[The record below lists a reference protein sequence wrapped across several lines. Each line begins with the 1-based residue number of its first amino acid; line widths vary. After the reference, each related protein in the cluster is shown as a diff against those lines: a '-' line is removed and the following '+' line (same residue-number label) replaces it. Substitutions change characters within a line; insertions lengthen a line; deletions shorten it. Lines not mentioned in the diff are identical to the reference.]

1 MEEAISVR
9 IGEKIRMMRKARHL
23 TLQDLAD
30 RIHKSRATMCKYE
43 NGEIIADI
51 STLYD
56 ISCALMVPLN
66 QLTDIPL
73 PESSIPKNHGKVD
86 EAGLHNEAAFFQ
98 AERLYFYF
106 YDGRYQYLKDGVIT
120 IGKRDPE
127 TGDYDCTLSICIMSG
142 SDGRA
147 SELYYT
153 GKVLYSDMLIR
164 FSFINTC
171 NKLEEALLYIFNPLE
186 QRDQTTGLLCSISTA
201 DLVPCAFKCL
211 VTLQPKENTPAFRKQ
226 LLFTDAELKNMKQLN
241 RLLVT
246 NL

>member
-1 MEEAISVR
+1 MEEALSARVGAR
-9 IGEKIRMMRKARHL
+9 IRMFRKARHL
-23 TLQDLAD
+23 TLQELAD
-30 RIHKSRATMCKYE
+30 RIHKSRATMSKYE
-43 NGEIIADI
+43 NGEIVVDI
-51 STLYD
+51 DTLYD
-56 ISCALMVPLN
+56 ISCALMVPMN

-73 PESSIPKNHGKVD
+73 PQSNLEQTKNPEEVSN
-86 EAGLHNEAAFFQ
+86 LRPEAAFFK
-98 AERLYFYF
+98 ANRLYFYF
-106 YDGRYQYLKDGVIT
+106 YDGRYGHVKDGVIS
-120 IGKRDPE
+120 IGERNPE
-127 TGDYDCTLSICIMSG
+127 TGDYNCTLSICIMSG
-142 SDGRA
+142 PEGRA

-211 VTLQPKENTPAFRKQ
+211 VTLQERENTPAFRSQ
-226 LLFTDAELKNMKQLN
+226 LLFTDAELQTMKHLN

-246 NL
+246 NI